1 MSGSVESAVVQEAAE
16 VLRAGG
22 LVAFPTETVYGLGA
36 DASNAEAVRKV
47 FAVKRRPSWHPL
59 IVHLGDAG
67 MLDEWAVDIPDEAR
81 VLADRFWP
89 GPLTM
94 ILARSARVPGT
105 VTGGQDTVGLRV
117 PDQQVALA
125 MLAAFGGGVAAPSAN
140 HFGRT
145 SPTTAED
152 VRSELGDEVDLV
164 LDGGPC
170 AVGVEST
177 IVDLSSLD
185 SAKNPG
191 STPTILRP
199 GAVTAAMLEEVLGR
213 QALPRVGMDHPTVRA
228 PGTLDSHYSPDARV
242 ELSNSLRVSRRAS
255 VLVAEGLRVGVLA
268 PTSMRVPPE
277 VHHFDPAGDAAS
289 YARCLY
295 RRFREADSIG
305 LDVLLVVPPEPDGVG
320 LAVVDRINRAA
331 G

>member
-1 MSGSVESAVVQEAAE
+1 MAEAVEEAAE

-36 DASNAEAVRKV
+36 DASNAEAVRKI
-47 FAVKRRPSWHPL
+47 FAVKRRPAWHPL
-59 IVHLGDAG
+59 IVHLSGAE
-67 MLDEWAVDIPDEAR
+67 MLGEWAVDIPDAAR
-81 VLADRFWP
+81 ALADRFWP

-94 ILARSARVPGT
+94 ILARSARVPDA

-117 PDQQVALA
+117 PAQPVALA

-140 HFGRT
+140 RFGRI
-145 SPTTAED
+145 SPTTADD
-152 VRSELGDEVDLV
+152 VRAELGDEVDLV

-170 AVGVEST
+170 EVGVEST
-177 IVDLSSLD
+177 IVDLSTMAN
-185 SAKNPG
+185 SAKNPAC
-191 STPTILRP
+191 TPTILRP
-199 GAVTAAMLEEVLGR
+199 GAVTAAMLEEALGS
-213 QALPRVGMDHPTVRA
+213 RVSLSAAVDHPTVRA
-228 PGTLDSHYSPDARV
+228 PGTLDSHYSPNARV
-242 ELSNSLRVSRRAS
+242 EVSSATGVRRRAR

-268 PTSMRVPPE
+268 PTLLRVPPE
-277 VHHFDPAGDAAS
+277 VHHFDPAGDSAA

-305 LDVLLVVPPEPDGVG
+305 LDVLLVVPPEPHGVG
-320 LAVVDRINRAA
+320 LAVVDRIRRAA

>member
-1 MSGSVESAVVQEAAE
+1 MAEAVDAAAD

-36 DASNAEAVRKV
+36 DATNAAAVRRI
-47 FAVKRRPSWHPL
+47 FAVKQRPAWHPL
-59 IVHLGDAG
+59 IVHLGG
-67 MLDEWAVDIPDEAR
+67 VEMLDEWAVDIPDAAR
-81 VLADRFWP
+81 TLADRFWP
-89 GPLTM
+89 GSLTM
-94 ILARSARVPGT
+94 ILARSARVPDT

-140 HFGRT
+140 RFGRI
-145 SPTTAED
+145 SPTTADD
-152 VRSELGDEVDLV
+152 VRAELGDEVDLV

-177 IVDLSSLD
+177 IVDLSTWD
-185 SAKNPG
+185 AAKKPA

-199 GAVTAAMLEEVLGR
+199 GAVTSAMLEEALGSR
-213 QALPRVGMDHPTVRA
+213 VPLRVGVGHPTVRA
-228 PGTLDSHYSPDARV
+228 PGTLDSHYAPNARV
-242 ELSNSLRVSRRAS
+242 EVSSATRVRRRAMA
-255 VLVAEGLRVGVLA
+255 LVAEGLSVGVLA
-268 PTSMRVPPE
+268 PTLLRVPPE
-277 VHHFDPAGDAAS
+277 AHHFDPAGDSAA

-305 LDVLLVVPPEPDGVG
+305 LDVLIVVPPEPDGIG
-320 LAVVDRINRAA
+320 LAVIDRIRRAA

>member
-1 MSGSVESAVVQEAAE
+1 MAEAVEKAAE

-36 DASNAEAVRKV
+36 DASNAEAVRKI
-47 FAVKRRPSWHPL
+47 FAVKRRPAWHPL
-59 IVHLGDAG
+59 IVHLGDAE
-67 MLDEWAVDIPDEAR
+67 MLDEWAVDIPDAGHT
-81 VLADRFWP
+81 LADRFWP

-94 ILARSARVPGT
+94 ILARSARVPDA

-117 PDQQVALA
+117 PDQPVALA

-140 HFGRT
+140 RFVRI
-145 SPTTAED
+145 SPTTADD
-152 VRSELGDEVDLV
+152 VRAELGNEVDVV

-177 IVDLSSLD
+177 IVDMSTWD
-185 SAKNPG
+185 SAKKPAC
-191 STPTILRP
+191 TPTILRP
-199 GAVTAAMLEEVLGR
+199 GAVTAAMLEEALGS
-213 QALPRVGMDHPTVRA
+213 QVSLHVGVDHPTVRA
-228 PGTLDSHYSPDARV
+228 PGTLDSHYSPNARV
-242 ELSNSLRVSRRAS
+242 EVSSATGVRRRAR

-268 PTSMRVPPE
+268 PTLLRVPPE
-277 VHHFDPAGDAAS
+277 VHHFDPAGDSAA

-305 LDVLLVVPPEPDGVG
+305 LDVLLVVPPDSDGVG
-320 LAVVDRINRAA
+320 LAVVDRIRRAS